1 MPELRKDPVIGRWV
15 IIATERSLR
24 PNDYV
29 IEKED
34 NVNDLSKCPFEE
46 GNEFMTPP
54 EILSYRDPNTNKN
67 EKGWWIRVI
76 PNKYPALRIE
86 GELDKRGVGMYDMMN
101 GIGAHEIVIETPNH
115 FEEMSD
121 MQESHIEEIIWA
133 WRDRVVDLKKDKRFK
148 YILIFKNKG
157 SQAGAS
163 LKHPHSQI
171 IVLPIVPIRVFQ
183 ELDGSRDYY
192 NFKDRCVFC
201 DIIQQ
206 EIEEKDR
213 LVEENHEFISIVPFA
228 PRFPFELWILPKK
241 HSSDFIDV
249 SKSDVVSLSK
259 VLKKSL
265 LRLKKVLNDPPFNLI
280 IHTSPLDKYNLDYYH
295 WHIEIMPR
303 LTKVAGFEWGT
314 GFYINPTRPEDCA
327 KYLKEVDINY

>member
-1 MPELRKDPVIGRWV
+1 MPELRKDPVLGRWV

-24 PNDYV
+24 PDDYK
-29 IEKED
+29 IELEEKK
-34 NVNDLSKCPFEE
+34 NDLSKCPFEE
-46 GNEFMTPP
+46 GNESMTPP
-54 EILSYRDPNTNKN
+54 EILSYRKPNTNKN
-67 EKGWWIRVI
+67 EPGWWIRVI

-86 GELDKRGVGMYDMMN
+86 GELDKRGIGMFDMMN

-133 WRDRVVDLKKDKRFK
+133 WRDRIIDLKKDKRFK

-163 LKHPHSQI
+163 LQHPHSQI
-171 IVLPIVPIRVFQ
+171 IALPIVPIRVFQ
-183 ELDGSRDYY
+183 ELDGSKEYY

-206 EIEEKDR
+206 EIEQKER

-228 PRFPFELWILPKK
+228 ARFPFELWILPKK
-241 HSSDFIDV
+241 HTSDFIDV
-249 SKSDVVSLSK
+249 SKSDVVSLSRVFK
-259 VLKKSL
+259 RSL

-314 GFYINPTRPEDCA
+314 GFYINPTKPEDCA
-327 KYLKEVDINY
+327 KYLKEVELNI

>member
-1 MPELRKDPVIGRWV
+1 MLGRWV

-24 PNDYV
+24 PDDYK
-29 IEKED
+29 IEKEEKL
-34 NVNDLSKCPFEE
+34 NDLSKCPFEE
-46 GNEFMTPP
+46 GNEYLTPP
-54 EILSYRDPNTNKN
+54 EILSYRKPGTNKN
-67 EKGWWIRVI
+67 EKGWWIRVV

-86 GELDKRGVGMYDMMN
+86 GELDKKGIGMFDMMN
-101 GIGAHEIVIETPNH
+101 GIGAHEVVIETTNH
-115 FEEMSD
+115 FEEISD
-121 MQESHIEEIIWA
+121 MQEFHIEEIIWA
-133 WRDRVVDLKKDKRFK
+133 WRDRVLDLKKDKRFK

-163 LKHPHSQI
+163 LEHPHSQI
-171 IVLPIVPIRVFQ
+171 IALPIVPIRVSQ
-183 ELDGSRDYY
+183 ELEGSKEYF

-206 EIEEKDR
+206 ELEQKDR
-213 LVEENHEFISIVPFA
+213 LVEENHEFISIIPFA
-228 PRFPFELWILPKK
+228 ARFPFEIWILPKK
-241 HSSDFIDV
+241 HSSNFIDV

-259 VLKKSL
+259 VLKISL
-265 LRLKKVLNDPPFNLI
+265 MKLKKLLNDPPFNLI

-314 GFYINPTRPEDCA
+314 GFYINPTKPENCA
-327 KYLKEVDINY
+327 KYLREVNIDE